1 MRDECFA
8 GLLDDSAHVL
18 RPEVTLSGRG
28 SPRHPVY
35 QHVEGAVACAIQP
48 VAGTLRE
55 TVVGRL
61 EQATHVAYLGPRD
74 VRAGD
79 LLAECLAQGSLAEA
93 SEQGG
98 GSITVAEG
106 MRVQRGDR
114 LVVGAGEE
122 AELAVAVVV
131 SGTTVE
137 LMTALARGHEAGDG
151 VTKVTAYEVLGV
163 RDEAGVG
170 HHLRLS
176 LRELT
181 A

>member
-8 GLLDDSAHVL
+8 GLLDDIAHVL
-18 RPEVTLSGRG
+18 RPEVTLSARG
-28 SPRHPVY
+28 SPRNAVY
-35 QHVEGAVACAIQP
+35 RQVEGEVACAIQP

-55 TVVGRL
+55 TVIGRL
-61 EQATHVAYLGPRD
+61 EQATHVAYMEPRD

-93 SEQGG
+93 AEQGG
-98 GSITVAEG
+98 GVITVAEG
-106 MRVQRGDR
+106 MRVRRGGR
-114 LVVGAGEE
+114 LVVGEGEE

-131 SGTTVE
+131 SGATVG
-137 LMTALARGHEAGDG
+137 LMTALERGHEAGDA
-151 VTKVTAYEVLGV
+151 VTKVTAYEVLAV

-170 HHLRLS
+170 HHLRAS